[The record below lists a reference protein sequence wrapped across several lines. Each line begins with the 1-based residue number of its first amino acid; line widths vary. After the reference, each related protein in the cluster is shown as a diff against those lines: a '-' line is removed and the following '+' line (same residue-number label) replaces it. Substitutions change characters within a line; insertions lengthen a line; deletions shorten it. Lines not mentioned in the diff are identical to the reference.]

1 MSKLKILS
9 RSQYFRNVAVL
20 ASGTALAQIISIVA
34 SLALTRIYNPDLYSI
49 LTIYMSVSGLL
60 GAVTSLQFHNVI
72 VISNDEAEVK
82 QAINSSIFS
91 TLVITLLSLLIV
103 LVFFNRFDNWFT
115 NSSGKYWMLLTP
127 VSVLFSG
134 FNYTLSALATK
145 RSKYRLL
152 SANRIM
158 GALLVPAVSITLGL
172 LIRNETGLF
181 VGLLISQVLPTAILL
196 AHFKK
201 NNDFSV
207 HFSMAGIKKFFA
219 KHKDYPLFSLPA
231 DFINNL
237 VNLLPVFMLTRYYNG
252 VATGLVGHYG
262 RSAMLLGM
270 PVSLVSNAVGEV
282 FRQKASAE
290 KENPHVLR
298 RTFMRTAGVLF
309 LLSVVPFVVIAL
321 FGPTL
326 FKFFLGS
333 KWGEAGSMAAALSVM
348 YAFRFTVS
356 PLTYMYFIA
365 KRQREDFVLHILMV
379 VMGFLSF
386 FLVNHYYPGNYLKAL
401 WVYGVAYS
409 IIYMIYFIRSYQF
422 CSLVAQV
429 KPQPVAAAETTV
441 Q

>member
-1 MSKLKILS
+1 MKKLQILS
-9 RSQYFRNVAVL
+9 RSQYFKNVAVL

-34 SLALTRIYNPDLYSI
+34 SLVLTRIYNPGLYSI
-49 LTIYMSVSGLL
+49 LTIYMSVSTLL

-72 VISNDEAEVK
+72 VISSDEEEVK
-82 QAINSSIFS
+82 QAINVCIFT
-91 TLVITLLSLLIV
+91 TLVITLLSLLTV
-103 LVFFNRFDNWFT
+103 LVFFNRFDDWFN
-115 NSSGKYWMLLTP
+115 NSTGKYWMLLTP

-134 FNYTLSALATK
+134 FNYTLSALASK
-145 RSKYRLL
+145 RLKYKLL
-152 SANRIM
+152 SGNRIM
-158 GALLVPAVSITLGL
+158 AALLVPAVSITLGL
-172 LIRNETGLF
+172 LIHNETGLF
-181 VGLLISQVLPTAILL
+181 VGLLISQVLPTVVLL
-196 AHFKK
+196 WHFRR

-207 HFSMAGIKKFFA
+207 HFSLAAIKKFIS

-290 KENPHVLR
+290 KDNPRVLR

-309 LLSVVPFVVIAL
+309 LLSIVPFVVIAL
-321 FGPTL
+321 FGPVL
-326 FKFFLGS
+326 FRFFLGS

-379 VMGFLSF
+379 AMGFLSF
-386 FLVNHYYPGNYLKAL
+386 FLVNHYYPGDYLKAL
-401 WVYGVAYS
+401 WVYGIAYS
-409 IIYMIYFIRSYQF
+409 FIYLIYFFRSYHF
-422 CSLVAQV
+422 CSIAAQV
-429 KPQPVAAAETTV
+429 KPGFAAS
-441 Q
+441 